1 MGAPNYAR
9 VSEGFKLFR
18 DAALA
23 FIVVEL
29 KRAHGDL
36 HWWEQGVAKHFK
48 REDLDNLKEL
58 FEARGEKLT
67 VLPIRAAELHEM
79 LDIPRLRPIIEGNW
93 KDVFEATFH
102 DR

>member
-1 MGAPNYAR
+1 MAAPNYAR

-48 REDLDNLKEL
+48 
-58 FEARGEKLT
+58 
-67 VLPIRAAELHEM
+67 
-79 LDIPRLRPIIEGNW
+79 
-93 KDVFEATFH
+93 
-102 DR
+102 